1 MKTWLNAALKK
12 EEKGWLDGGTPE
24 LIDGWLFSPLALD
37 VIQVNRHLSRT
48 FTAQKQV
55 KVCSRCQAG
64 MTMFLDDGQHLN

>member
-12 EEKGWLDGGTPE
+12 EENGWLNGGTPE
-24 LIDGWLFSPLALD
+24 LIDRCYFSPLAMD

-55 KVCSRCQAG
+55 EVGSRSNVVGPC
-64 MTMFLDDGQHLN
+64 F